1 MTQTSR
7 LLCAFYAVVALVALY
22 GTWSQNLAYF
32 GPGAAGGASFLADL
46 RVNPASRSIS
56 IDIGFFL
63 LAAAAFMVFEARRIG
78 QRFVWIYIAFGF
90 AIAIS
95 VTFPLFL
102 LGRELRMASQAPV
115 SPPSKYDSR
124 ARSCRARRSERA
136 VDLFHDVD
144 SLAGE
149 VRDDPHKLERNLDR
163 GDVPD
168 IGQHDEFRVGNDRR
182 RALAA
187 VEGN

>member
-1 MTQTSR
+1 LRPDIFHRPQIGAIGQNNWGEIVTQTSR

-63 LAAAAFMVFEARRIG
+63 LAAGAFMVFEARRIG

-102 LGRELRMASQAPV
+102 LGRELRTASQAPV
-115 SPPSKYDSR
+115 SPPSQLTR
-124 ARSCRARRSERA
+124 AL
-136 VDLFHDVD
+136 DLVG
-144 SLAGE
+144 LAG
-149 VRDDPHKLERNLDR
+149 LS
-163 GDVPD
+163 
-168 IGQHDEFRVGNDRR
+168 
-182 RALAA
+182 ALSIYFMMWIR
-187 VEGN
+187 

>member
-1 MTQTSR
+1 MSNRSR
-7 LLCAFYAVVALVALY
+7 LLCFFYAVVALVALY

-32 GPGAAGGASFLADL
+32 GPGAAGGASFLPDL

-78 QRFVWIYIAFGF
+78 QRFVWVYIALGF

-102 LGRELRMASQAPV
+102 LGRELRLASTVPV
-115 SPPSKYDSR
+115 NPPSQIVR
-124 ARSCRARRSERA
+124 TL
-136 VDLFHDVD
+136 DL
-144 SLAGE
+144 
-149 VRDDPHKLERNLDR
+149 
-163 GDVPD
+163 
-168 IGQHDEFRVGNDRR
+168 IG
-182 RALAA
+182 LAA
-187 VEGN
+187 LSALSIYFMLWIR